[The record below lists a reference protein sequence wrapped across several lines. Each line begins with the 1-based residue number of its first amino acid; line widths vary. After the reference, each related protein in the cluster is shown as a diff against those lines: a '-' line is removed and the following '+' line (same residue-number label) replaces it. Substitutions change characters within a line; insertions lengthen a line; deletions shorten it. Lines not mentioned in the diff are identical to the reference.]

1 MVHRPDTSQKSLSTY
16 THFFCRSANSGVR
29 ESFGNITAGAK
40 GLVNNTTAEELGAE
54 NFFFVKIKIIS
65 DKSNAI
71 LVKKEAISFL
81 VLCITYQDP
90 LRAIN
95 IGSVISNLYLDA
107 F

>member
-1 MVHRPDTSQKSLSTY
+1 M
-16 THFFCRSANSGVR
+16 
-29 ESFGNITAGAK
+29 
-40 GLVNNTTAEELGAE
+40 
-54 NFFFVKIKIIS
+54 KIKIIS

-95 IGSVISNLYLDA
+95 IGSVISNLYLSA